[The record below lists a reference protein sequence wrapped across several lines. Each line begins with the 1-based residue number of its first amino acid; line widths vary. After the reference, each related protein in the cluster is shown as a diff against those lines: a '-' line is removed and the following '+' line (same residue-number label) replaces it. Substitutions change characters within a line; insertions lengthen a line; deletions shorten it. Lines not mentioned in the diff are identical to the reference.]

1 MSLLLFSN
9 EETILNVLLSSSSSS
24 SPSSTT
30 KTISIASLSSSPI
43 MFALLTIITT
53 ISFITAVMIEGS
65 VVAETTQ
72 RASTMAVNPDV
83 VSKFQRQLLV
93 LVIARV
99 NFLFQNFFIKS
110 NIGRAVDFPIC
121 IFRHLKMNLEFPLGC
136 PPPSTRCPSF
146 VYSFMIFKWFCRY
159 FFVVAY
165 FWS

>member
-1 MSLLLFSN
+1 
-9 EETILNVLLSSSSSS
+9 
-24 SPSSTT
+24 
-30 KTISIASLSSSPI
+30 

-110 NIGRAVDFPIC
+110 NIGLAVDFPIC
-121 IFRHLKMNLEFPLGC
+121 IFRHLKMSLEFPRVD
-136 PPPSTRCPSF
+136 PPFPIHTMPF
-146 VYSFMIFKWFCRY
+146 I
-159 FFVVAY
+159 
-165 FWS
+165 